1 MDPKGSMTNGTRICG
16 ICQRSTSWLSYASS
30 PAFAIDDYDFKNETY
45 STWTESQWTIFSGR
59 IFLKQS
65 PGLDQGF
72 LATGI
77 IVFLFSLFFVSAAY
91 FAHILITF
99 TVTKASHHFYRSS
112 GEITTLRKF
121 SPCQFPV
128 QQKHIL
134 HKSQEDNWTLVLV
147 NHKFLKIQMKDQ
159 RIQTL

>member
-1 MDPKGSMTNGTRICG
+1 MDTKGSMTNGTRICG
-16 ICQRSTSWLSYASS
+16 VCQRSTSWLSYASS

-77 IVFLFSLFFVSAAY
+77 IVFLFSLFFVSAPL
-91 FAHILITF
+91 FANSLIIKRNF
-99 TVTKASHHFYRSS
+99 CHFKASDHFYRSS

-121 SPCQFPV
+121 SPRQFPV
-128 QQKHIL
+128 QQKHSL
-134 HKSQEDNWTLVLV
+134 PNNQED
-147 NHKFLKIQMKDQ
+147 I
-159 RIQTL
+159 

>member
-77 IVFLFSLFFVSAAY
+77 IVFLFSLFFVSAAL
-91 FAHILITF
+91 FAHSILKETF
-99 TVTKASHHFYRSS
+99 IILVYSIGLLTEVAMPQTFFPRLKRTYP
-112 GEITTLRKF
+112 F
-121 SPCQFPV
+121 SPKKGPHELRTFQ
-128 QQKHIL
+128 
-134 HKSQEDNWTLVLV
+134 
-147 NHKFLKIQMKDQ
+147 
-159 RIQTL
+159 